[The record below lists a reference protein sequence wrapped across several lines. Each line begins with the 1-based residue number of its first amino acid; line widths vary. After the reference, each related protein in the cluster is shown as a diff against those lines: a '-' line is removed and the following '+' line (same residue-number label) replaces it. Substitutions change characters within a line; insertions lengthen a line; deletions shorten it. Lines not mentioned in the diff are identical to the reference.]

1 MKDLAP
7 NNMRVMLPPDYINYC
22 WLQNIDMMQD
32 VQEQEPDHDAYD
44 EVPDHNP
51 VADDGPEEEVKV
63 GQKVK
68 KPQNLFQ
75 EEPPEYRKLK

>member
-1 MKDLAP
+1 
-7 NNMRVMLPPDYINYC
+7 
-22 WLQNIDMMQD
+22 MMQD
-32 VQEQEPDHDAYD
+32 VQELEPDHDAYD

-68 KPQNLFQ
+68 KTQNLFQ
-75 EEPPEYRKLK
+75 EEPPEYRKLKQMKMAGAQELEEVIDQFEMMTIQREN